1 MILARDRRVY
11 TRSRQNAGVRILDNM
26 RVLET
31 SRLIAIITV
40 LCAVPACWGQTGSI
54 AGEVRGRDG
63 QPLQGALIKIE
74 RTDVHLHYKTTTDNN
89 GHYVM
94 VGLQLGVY
102 EATLEVS
109 GKDERGQDGI
119 RLRVGA
125 PVTVNFSL
133 EREPLGPRERKLKAA
148 LWDVQSPDPLRAEQ
162 ALKTIQ
168 NMADHKHPAAM
179 YLIGKWS
186 EQGYL
191 VPKDPDKAFALL
203 NKAAEANFS
212 LALYEMGVRYM
223 DGNRVPKDEVKGLEL
238 IRRGAVLGSVE
249 AQFHLGA
256 SYEFGEN
263 SPKDEARARQYFRM
277 CATRG
282 EALCQFRVA
291 LLLLKRPERTERDY
305 LQALAWLDLAAEQG
319 VEGAAT
325 LRDRER
331 PRLTTNQSQWVA
343 RLKSQYNRGN

>member
-1 MILARDRRVY
+1 
-11 TRSRQNAGVRILDNM
+11 
-26 RVLET
+26 
-31 SRLIAIITV
+31 V
-40 LCAVPACWGQTGSI
+40 LCAVPACWSQTGSI
-54 AGEVRGRDG
+54 DGDVRGRDG
-63 QPLQGALIKIE
+63 QPLLGALIKIE
-74 RTDVHLHYKTTTDNN
+74 RTDVHLHYRTTTNKN

-94 VGLQLGVY
+94 AGLPLGMYDV
-102 EATLEVS
+102 TLEVS
-109 GKDERGQDGI
+109 GKDERGRDGI

-133 EREPLGPRERKLKAA
+133 ETEQLGPRERKLKAA
-148 LWDVQSPDPLRAEQ
+148 LSDVENPDPLRGEQ

-191 VPKDPDKAFALL
+191 VPKDTDKAFALL
-203 NKAAEANFS
+203 KKAAEANFS
-212 LALYEMGVRYM
+212 VAVYEMGIRYV
-223 DGNRVPKDEVKGLEL
+223 DGNGVPKDEAKGLEL
-238 IRRGAVLGSVE
+238 IRRGAILGSVQ

-263 SPKDEARARQYFRM
+263 FPKDEARARQYFQM

-282 EALCQFRVA
+282 EALCRA
-291 LLLLKRPERTERDY
+291 RLARLLLERPGRTERDY
-305 LQALAWLDLAAEQG
+305 LQALAWLELAAEQG
-319 VEGAAT
+319 VAGAVT

-331 PRLTTNQSQWVA
+331 PKLTANQSQWVV